1 MQCVPNFSLCKQ
13 HFIEHPCTE
22 LFNWASQVENLPAN
36 AGATGDMGSI
46 PGWGRFPGEGS
57 GNPLWCSYLENPTDR
72 GVWQGYSPWGPKESD
87 MTEHAHMQL
96 FNENGFDI
104 L

>member
-1 MQCVPNFSLCKQ
+1 MDCSLPGSSVHGILQ
-13 HFIEHPCTE
+13 AIVLEWIAISF
-22 LFNWASQVENLPAN
+22 LPAN

-46 PGWGRFPGEGS
+46 PGWGKSPGEGS
-57 GNPLWCSYLENPTDR
+57 GNPLWCSYLENPMDR
-72 GVWQGYSPWGPKESD
+72 GVWRGYGPWGPKESD
-87 MTEHAHMQL
+87 MTEHTQTQL

>member
-1 MQCVPNFSLCKQ
+1 MDCSLPGSSVHGILQ
-13 HFIEHPCTE
+13 AIVLEWIAISF
-22 LFNWASQVENLPAN
+22 LPAN

-57 GNPLWCSYLENPTDR
+57 GNLLWCSYLENPMDR
-72 GVWQGYSPWGPKESD
+72 GAGWGYGPWGPKESD
-87 MTEHAHMQL
+87 MTEHTHTQL